1 MIVVE
6 TIIVHNFICEHQ
18 NGYLDFDPVE
28 QDKDYKTTIS
38 KRYNKYIVLPNGST
52 VNHVGPFGD
61 VLVINDNCLWAND
74 SWRNKNA
81 GLDHIEQEILEN
93 HKHWLWI
100 K

>member
-1 MIVVE
+1 
-6 TIIVHNFICEHQ
+6 
-18 NGYLDFDPVE
+18 
-28 QDKDYKTTIS
+28 
-38 KRYNKYIVLPNGST
+38 
-52 VNHVGPFGD
+52 VNHLGPFGD

-93 HKHWLWI
+93 HKLWLWI

>member
-1 MIVVE
+1 M
-6 TIIVHNFICEHQ
+6 
-18 NGYLDFDPVE
+18 LPVRWFAFLTVSRGE
-28 QDKDYKTTIS
+28 DEGGA
-38 KRYNKYIVLPNGST
+38 LPRGG
-52 VNHVGPFGD
+52 VNHLGPFGD